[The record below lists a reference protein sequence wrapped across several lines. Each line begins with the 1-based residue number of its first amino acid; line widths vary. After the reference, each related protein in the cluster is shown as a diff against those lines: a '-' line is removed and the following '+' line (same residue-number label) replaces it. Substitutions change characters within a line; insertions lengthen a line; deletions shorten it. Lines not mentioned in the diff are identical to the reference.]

1 MSEKEAAA
9 YIIKII
15 QSCFLSSRYE
25 SVSLGPP
32 SARVTRGDANSHVL
46 LTFDP
51 HRSKTYDMLQ
61 YYQNQIPY

>member
-32 SARVTRGDANSHVL
+32 SARAADILFLTRRDLVTSRAAMPTH
-46 LTFDP
+46 TF
-51 HRSKTYDMLQ
+51 S
-61 YYQNQIPY
+61 